1 MPLIRQ
7 AKYDKLSDANDM
19 NTVKKEIFTYSII
32 AITALTL
39 MAYSVHMLVGGLVEK
54 NTEYLLM
61 GVVVGLGIV
70 AISYMVW
77 DVVKRRR
84 PT

>member
-1 MPLIRQ
+1 
-7 AKYDKLSDANDM
+7 M
-19 NTVKKEIFTYSII
+19 NLATREILTYSVVG
-32 AITALTL
+32 ITALIL

-54 NTEYLLM
+54 NTEHLLM
-61 GVVVGLGIV
+61 GIVIGLGIV

-84 PT
+84 QA

>member
-1 MPLIRQ
+1 
-7 AKYDKLSDANDM
+7 M

-32 AITALTL
+32 AITALIL

-54 NTEYLLM
+54 STEYLLM

-84 PT
+84 LT